1 MTRRPFWPW
10 FFLVA
15 TLVSFFWPG
24 WAAESADFARVAF
37 NALAGREALTAW
49 QPIAL
54 AMMVSIW
61 AALALSRIVYNA
73 LETFEIA
80 LVLTLFPLLFLA
92 LFAAGV
98 LLGTWS
104 CSRRARID
112 RVGAPAA
119 PVGRPVPHAPDR
131 GRLRGVRGTLL
142 LAQSLWVRDKGFA
155 MSAFQG
161 GSRAFGEERASRG
174 ARLRLFRRPPGLRR
188 ALPRLD
194 GPRRRSCSG
203 RSPCSSC

>member
-98 LLGTWS
+98 LLGTVLL
-104 CSRRARID
+104 AQGGID

-131 GRLRGVRGTLL
+131 GRLRGVGGTLL
-142 LAQSLWVRDKGFA
+142 LAQSLWVRDKD
-155 MSAFQG
+155 
-161 GSRAFGEERASRG
+161 SR
-174 ARLRLFRRPPGLRR
+174 
-188 ALPRLD
+188 
-194 GPRRRSCSG
+194 
-203 RSPCSSC
+203 